1 MELPNTH
8 VISIDEKTAIQALE
22 RQTSRAPKS
31 KGGHK
36 RQEFEY
42 TRHGRTTLIAAINVE
57 TGKLIDQHLGQTR
70 DEKDFAD
77 FTKKVVADFAQM
89 DKIVILSDQLNTHL
103 SQTLVK
109 WIAQEQE
116 YELSELGVK
125 GHSGI
130 LKNMETRMAFL
141 ENPNHRIRFVYTP
154 KHCSWLNPIE
164 NWFAKLQRHVIRNG
178 NFCSVNELENKILK
192 YIDFHNRCL
201 AKPLK
206 WKFKGF
212 DKNRK
217 LFNLNVQ

>member
-201 AKPLK
+201 AKPIK
-206 WKFKGF
+206 WKFRGF